1 MKASTEYSEK
11 QKVDTLWP
19 LALMALT
26 LMVNWY
32 VYFRQGFTDISYF
45 YVSFGTV
52 ALICIFLLTLKLYT
66 TIDNQGISYRFF
78 PFHFSWKKIK
88 WSEVEAAEVR
98 KYKPISEY
106 GGWGLR
112 YGFKGKAYTVSGK
125 TGLQLYMRA
134 GKNILFGTSRPEELA
149 DYLKT
154 LGIPQ
159 PKNP

>member
-1 MKASTEYSEK
+1 
-11 QKVDTLWP
+11 
-19 LALMALT
+19 
-26 LMVNWY
+26 
-32 VYFRQGFTDISYF
+32 
-45 YVSFGTV
+45 
-52 ALICIFLLTLKLYT
+52 
-66 TIDNQGISYRFF
+66 
-78 PFHFSWKKIK
+78 
-88 WSEVEAAEVR
+88 VEAAEVR

>member
-78 PFHFSWKKIK
+78 LSTFRGKK
-88 WSEVEAAEVR
+88 
-98 KYKPISEY
+98 
-106 GGWGLR
+106 
-112 YGFKGKAYTVSGK
+112 
-125 TGLQLYMRA
+125 
-134 GKNILFGTSRPEELA
+134 
-149 DYLKT
+149 
-154 LGIPQ
+154 
-159 PKNP
+159 